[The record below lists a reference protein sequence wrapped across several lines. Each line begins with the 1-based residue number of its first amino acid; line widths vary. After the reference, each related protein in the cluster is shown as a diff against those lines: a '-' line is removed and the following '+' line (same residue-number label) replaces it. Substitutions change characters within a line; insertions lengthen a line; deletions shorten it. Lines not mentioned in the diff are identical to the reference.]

1 MANELE
7 NTDGIDELEGAAGT
21 DIEGA
26 AGLED
31 TEDMGADTESSAASL
46 SNAQQELVKDNVK
59 LAYFLASRYAGSGA
73 TQTELEDLT
82 SVAILQLVKCAAKY
96 DPARGIPFSGYAG
109 TSIRGALQT
118 AKAKVSKN
126 DYLFPASMDEPIG
139 AGDEDD
145 DESSRHDVA
154 GDGKNPLGPLLSKE
168 NAAELRKVV
177 DTLPEREKAVLL
189 GLYWDDLPANRL
201 GAKLGVSGVYIAKVH
216 ANALKLLSKRL
227 AKRGIEP
234 MRESAIAPCSAGELR
249 EEFTA
254 FVAAAF
260 PRR

>member
-1 MANELE
+1 MATELE
-7 NTDGIDELEGAAGT
+7 NTDEIEG
-21 DIEGA
+21 IEGA
-26 AGLED
+26 LDTGVAGTEGMDGMD
-31 TEDMGADTESSAASL
+31 TNTESSAASL

-73 TQTELEDLT
+73 TQAEIEDLT

-109 TSIRGALQT
+109 TSIRGQLQT
-118 AKAKVSKN
+118 AKAKVAKN
-126 DYLFPASMDEPIG
+126 DYLFPASMDEPVG

-168 NAAELRKVV
+168 NAAELRKII
-177 DTLPEREKAVLL
+177 DTLPEREKAVLN
-189 GLYWDDLPANRL
+189 GLYWDDLPASRL
-201 GAKLGVSGVYIAKVH
+201 GAKLGVSGVYIAKIH
-216 ANALKLLSKRL
+216 ASALKLLSMRL

-234 MRESAIAPCSAGELR
+234 MRESAIAPCSTGELR
-249 EEFTA
+249 EEFHA
-254 FVAAAF
+254 FIAAAF